1 MKNKIEELSEKNN
14 SDVNVNLKQKI
25 DFIIDIKNN
34 IEKYLNE
41 IKDQNF

>member
-25 DFIIDIKNN
+25 DFIIDIKNK